1 MDVEE
6 EYQIGIENI
15 VEETFGSDLPP
26 QLKKELINDISKTG
40 KIDEDR
46 VIERFTDYGYL
57 QKVSTSTE
65 SRIND
70 YLPRDYPQTLD
81 IIHKLYEMNQKLINK
96 HIQIENQNHK
106 LIHHIIKELDNYHEE
121 SRQLKIRELKDEWID
136 MRDQIESYDVAIDE
150 LKTNQQFYENKLLHK
165 LFKVHQLQIETI
177 NIQINL
183 YENLID
189 DCKERQQ
196 KLDNIYPKY
205 KDKHQLKLNELL
217 LTFNDDTA
225 FDADNPFGEE

>member
-1 MDVEE
+1 MGIEE
-6 EYQIGIENI
+6 EYQIEIENI

-70 YLPRDYPQTLD
+70 YSPRDREQTID
-81 IIHKLYEMNQKLINK
+81 IIHKLYEMSQKLINK
-96 HIQIENQNHK
+96 HIEIENQNHT
-106 LIHHIIKELDNYHEE
+106 LIQHIIKELDKYHEQ
-121 SRQLKIRELKDEWID
+121 SRQLKIRELKDEYVD
-136 MRDQIESYDVAIDE
+136 MRHQIESYDVAIDE
-150 LKTNQQFYENKLLHK
+150 LKTNQQLYENKLLHK
-165 LFKVHQLQIETI
+165 LFKVHQPQIETI

-196 KLDNIYPKY
+196 KIGDIYPEY

-217 LTFNDDTA
+217 LTFNDDSA